1 MNIKTDTASL
11 FADELPG
18 FEEAWT
24 GNVKGRLPGWRG
36 DFNMHGNAGKHYLV
50 LSCWTFFSFSFMFV
64 SSFYF
69 IYFTIRWFHNI
80 EGRMHSPSLP

>member
-24 GNVKGRLPGWRG
+24 GNVKGHLPGWRG
-36 DFNMHGNAGKHYLV
+36 EFNMHGNAGKHYLV
-50 LSCWTFFSFSFMFV
+50 LSCWTFFHFPLCLFLH
-64 SSFYF
+64 F
-69 IYFTIRWFHNI
+69 ILFI
-80 EGRMHSPSLP
+80 L